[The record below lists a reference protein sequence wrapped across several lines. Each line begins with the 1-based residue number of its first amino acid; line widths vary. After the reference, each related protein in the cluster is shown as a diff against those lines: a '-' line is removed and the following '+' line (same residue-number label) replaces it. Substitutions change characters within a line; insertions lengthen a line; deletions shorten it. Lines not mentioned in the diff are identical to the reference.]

1 MRLFLLEADPFG
13 TVDLVI
19 RSFLWRRVPAAVDN
33 EQTVLNFGVRLLEVE
48 DIQNGDGH
56 PIQLACAL

>member
-33 EQTVLNFGVRLLEVE
+33 EQTALNFGVYSLEVE
-48 DIQNGDGH
+48 YIQNGDGH
-56 PIQLACAL
+56 PIQSACAL

>member
-19 RSFLWRRVPAAVDN
+19 RSFLWRRVPAADS
-33 EQTVLNFGVRLLEVE
+33 EQTVLNFGVHLLEVE

>member
-13 TVDLVI
+13 TFDLVI

-33 EQTVLNFGVRLLEVE
+33 DQTVLNFGVHLVEVG
-48 DIQNGDGH
+48 DKNGDGH
-56 PIQLACAL
+56 PIHLACAL

>member
-1 MRLFLLEADPFG
+1 
-13 TVDLVI
+13 
-19 RSFLWRRVPAAVDN
+19 VPAAVDN
-33 EQTVLNFGVRLLEVE
+33 EQTVLNFGVHFLEVE

>member
-1 MRLFLLEADPFG
+1 LTWSFAL
-13 TVDLVI
+13 
-19 RSFLWRRVPAAVDN
+19 FLWRRVPAAVDN